1 MKVNFLPFLLASSFA
16 LGFFFAPDP
25 AQAIPDKAAPSA
37 PSKKQDGS
45 HVPGI
50 SSTPTKPESD
60 GADSL
65 SLQDLGFSQA
75 DLQSDPR
82 FQKELE
88 TRSDM
93 LRIHQTLGL
102 ITAIPMTTEFVLG
115 LATAGNVSNGSTDT
129 SLHTTLGLATVALY
143 GTTAL
148 FEILAPKP
156 KGLKPSGNTAVHE
169 ALSWIH
175 LPLMVVVPLVGD
187 MINDRIAN
195 HQPIGNL
202 GAVHGALATTLL
214 ASYLAS
220 LTVMTFN

>member
-1 MKVNFLPFLLASSFA
+1 MLKTINLKRFFGFQIIRSFTVIVLFVFAVLDSPGFASPQPNSEDQKSGSSF
-16 LGFFFAPDP
+16 
-25 AQAIPDKAAPSA
+25 
-37 PSKKQDGS
+37 
-45 HVPGI
+45 
-50 SSTPTKPESD
+50 SD
-60 GADSL
+60 TL
-65 SLQDLGFSQA
+65 SLEDLGFSKEDIQA
-75 DLQSDPR
+75 DPQ

-102 ITAIPMTTEFVLG
+102 ITAVPMTAEFVLG
-115 LATAGNVSNGSTDT
+115 LATAGNVSRGSTDT
-129 SLHTTLGLATVALY
+129 TLHTSLGLATVALY

-156 KGLKPSGNTAVHE
+156 KGMKPSGNTEVHE

-175 LPLMVVVPLVGD
+175 LPLIVVVPLVGD

-195 HQPIGNL
+195 NQPIGNL
-202 GAVHGALATTLL
+202 GVVHGAMATTLL

-220 LTVMTFN
+220 LTVMTF